1 MKRSL
6 QGLMQDLAA
15 ILPAAVAAMTREL
28 SALSAAGKGKSL
40 APGDVRKALKP
51 PLSLLPL
58 VLHGVTPPSVRAAA
72 MGAATVRALAECISL
87 SEAQVAPIAFTGSVE
102 FRRVLHLVIEALAQQ
117 QALVVAQH
125 EAVISHLL
133 PALVQAAL
141 RDDAAASS
149 SSSSAPPA
157 PNSGVDASTGG
168 AGAGGGGGA
177 GSTRYLCLRSL
188 GQILGALM
196 AEKANFLK
204 SQHTMTLY
212 SRCARALIF
221 ENPPLFWRRRLST
234 TRRPCPGPGT
244 TAWSTRLLAR
254 K

>member
-1 MKRSL
+1 
-6 QGLMQDLAA
+6 MQDLAA

-58 VLHGVTPPSVRAAA
+58 VLHGVTSPSVRAAA

-141 RDDAAASS
+141 RDDAASSS

-157 PNSGVDASTGG
+157 PNSGVDASPGG
-168 AGAGGGGGA
+168 AGAGGGGGGA

-196 AEKANFLK
+196 AEKAKVLK
-204 SQHTMTLY
+204 SQHTMILQ
-212 SRCARALIF
+212 SRCVRALIF

-234 TRRPCPGPGT
+234 TRRPCQGPGT